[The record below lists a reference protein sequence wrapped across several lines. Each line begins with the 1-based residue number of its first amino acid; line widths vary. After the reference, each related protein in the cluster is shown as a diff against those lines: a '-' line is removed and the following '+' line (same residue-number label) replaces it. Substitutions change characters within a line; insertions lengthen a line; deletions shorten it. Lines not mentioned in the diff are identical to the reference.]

1 MMRFAPTLSFVL
13 GFGLALGLLIG
24 RAGQSQTQAPPDD
37 FVMVKGENS
46 PGPVTFSH
54 RGHLTKVNRCTT
66 CHLKTFKMK
75 RGESGPITLEALQE
89 GKFCGSCHD
98 GKTEIAGVVAFPIDA
113 CDRCHPS

>member
-1 MMRFAPTLSFVL
+1 MMRFARTLSFAL
-13 GFGLALGLLIG
+13 GIGLALGLLIG
-24 RAGQSQTQAPPDD
+24 RAGQSQTQAPDD
-37 FVMVKGENS
+37 FVMTKGENS

-54 RGHLTKVNRCTT
+54 RRHLEKVSKCTT

-75 RGESGPITLEALQE
+75 RGQSGTITLEALQE

-98 GKTEIAGVVAFPIDA
+98 GKTDIAGVVPFPIDA